1 MIVPAPVNEP
11 GCFSELPGSACSF
24 GVCALGDLRLWETH
38 RDNWLLSQGDK
49 WLGIWRFVQG
59 IPLQAISGLHL
70 ILQILQSSSSAH
82 PFKLEE
88 TTNTTHDNT
97 RLTKQPN
104 SGNNFRFRCKKKK
117 RLRNHF
123 AVQDTPCR
131 ILSPY
136 VRRKF
141 RTFSRSY
148 GFTPF
153 HCCQIYR
160 AANSSVFSQCRKAR
174 ESRGTF
180 LNGLRQSFQFLLK

>member
-117 RLRNHF
+117 NDCAITLQSKTHPAESYLHMWEGSF
-123 AVQDTPCR
+123 E
-131 ILSPY
+131 LSPGPMDSH
-136 VRRKF
+136 R
-141 RTFSRSY
+141 
-148 GFTPF
+148 FTAARF
-153 HCCQIYR
+153 TGRQI
-160 AANSSVFSQCRKAR
+160 AVCSVSAEKHENLAVL
-174 ESRGTF
+174 S
-180 LNGLRQSFQFLLK
+180 

>member
-117 RLRNHF
+117 KKTIAQSL
-123 AVQDTPCR
+123 C
-131 ILSPY
+131 SPRHTLQNLISICEKE
-136 VRRKF
+136 V
-141 RTFSRSY
+141 S
-148 GFTPF
+148 
-153 HCCQIYR
+153 
-160 AANSSVFSQCRKAR
+160 N
-174 ESRGTF
+174 F
-180 LNGLRQSFQFLLK
+180 LQVLWIHTVSLLPDLQGGK